1 MAYAGIDVSKKKLDV
16 FVTDQQPEL
25 TTHSNDEQG
34 IAEVVKRLAEC
45 GVQRI
50 VLEATGGYEQP
61 VMRQLVVAKL
71 PVFRVNPRQARDFA
85 RAMNLLAKTDAVD
98 AKVLALYGKHMPL
111 EERPLPDAE
120 QQQLAYMLD
129 RRRQLVEMMAAEK
142 NRLKQASG
150 KVKQNIEAHL
160 HWLKQ
165 HLKDHDKELDE
176 LLSKSE
182 SLNPKAT
189 LLKTIP
195 GVGKVTSRLLAIRL
209 AELDKLNKKQI
220 ATLVGVAPMNRDS
233 GQHRGRRAITGGRA
247 NVRAVLYMAALT
259 AVRCNPPLKAFY
271 KRLIARGKPAKVALT
286 AVMRKLL
293 VIANAM
299 LKNERPWQPALA
311 ALPA

>member
-1 MAYAGIDVSKKKLDV
+1 MVVAGIDVSKQTLDV
-16 FVTDQQPEL
+16 FITDQQPEL
-25 TTHSNDEQG
+25 TRHSNDEQG
-34 IAEVVKRLAEC
+34 IAEIVKRLTEC

-50 VLEATGGYEQP
+50 VLEPTGGYEQP
-61 VMRQLVVAKL
+61 VLRQLVVAGF
-71 PVFRVNPRQARDFA
+71 PVARINARQVRDFA

-98 AKVLALYGKHMPL
+98 AKALALYARHMPF
-111 EERPLPDAE
+111 EQRPMTDAE
-120 QQQLAYMLD
+120 QQQLTYMVD

-142 NRLKQASG
+142 NRLQLASG

-160 HWLKQ
+160 HWLRQ
-165 HLKDHDKELDE
+165 HLKEHDKELDE
-176 LLSKSE
+176 LLSKHETLS
-182 SLNPKAT
+182 PKAT

-209 AELDKLNKKQI
+209 SELDTLDKKQI
-220 ATLVGVAPMNRDS
+220 AKLVGVAPMNRDS
-233 GQHRGRRAITGGRA
+233 GQRRGRRAITGGRA

-271 KRLIARGKPAKVALT
+271 KRLIGRGKPAKVALT